1 MNTIYALY
9 KIIKKQYNIIKY
21 ILNLFMKK
29 EKPKEPSIPVARQ
42 ETIRQNIVSLL
53 KEKTLS
59 VQDISFYVMIPIKDV
74 CEHLEHIQKNKRDY
88 PLNIVPARCKQCGFV
103 FKKRERLKKPGKCPV
118 CRGRLIEEPLFSIK
132 KTT

>member
-1 MNTIYALY
+1 M
-9 KIIKKQYNIIKY
+9 IKNISD
-21 ILNLFMKK
+21 LFMKK
-29 EKPKEPSIPVARQ
+29 KNPKEPTIPAARQ

-59 VQDISFYVMIPIKDV
+59 VKDISFYVIIPVKDV

-88 PLNIVPARCKQCGFV
+88 PLNITPAKCNKCGFV
-103 FKKRERLKKPGKCPV
+103 FKKRERLEKPGKCPV

-132 KTT
+132 QTP